1 MTTRRTPLAALRG
14 DPSVPQAGP
23 RGDQDST
30 PRASRRDVL
39 GEVSRGGTARS
50 SGPFG
55 EVPEAASATF
65 ADGLRG
71 GLRGRFVTTRRTSS
85 RRSVESVGPPPR
97 PACQGVL
104 RARSTPPRWG
114 RSRASVRR
122 CGEPSE
128 RSQDRTPKVRREGST
143 ERSRGV
149 VEELAEQCA
158 GLLRGGRR
166 RGRRGR
172 RRACR
177 AHHGGPRPRL
187 REPGPGCVRGV
198 VSGVSMR
205 ASQQPLRGRREV
217 PERHSRGSS
226 EVASD
231 SRHGAVSGV
240 SRGLD
245 LDPLEGVMQQLRCT
259 VTVVYAAREAPRLR
273 NERQPDERRRARSR
287 SAL

>member
-166 RGRRGR
+166 RGAAGSSEGLSGAPWRAAPAPSRARSWLRPGSRFRRVDEGVSAAAEGSAR
-172 RRACR
+172 
-177 AHHGGPRPRL
+177 GPRTSFARL
-187 REPGPGCVRGV
+187 
-198 VSGVSMR
+198 
-205 ASQQPLRGRREV
+205 LRGRIGQS
-217 PERHSRGSS
+217 P
-226 EVASD
+226 
-231 SRHGAVSGV
+231 
-240 SRGLD
+240 
-245 LDPLEGVMQQLRCT
+245 
-259 VTVVYAAREAPRLR
+259 
-273 NERQPDERRRARSR
+273 RRRLGSLAR
-287 SAL
+287 A